1 DLKSIVS
8 NAVDQNKGDMVMTI
22 AERLRQEGRLEGR
35 QEGRQEGVE
44 QAINLVLA
52 VFDKFG
58 QSSETK
64 IVVSM
69 IKNIYE
75 ADVLAKLEK
84 KLNETNSIEDFKEAV
99 FLES

>member
-1 DLKSIVS
+1 
-8 NAVDQNKGDMVMTI
+8 MVMTI
-22 AERLRQEGRLEGR
+22 AERLRQEGR
-35 QEGRQEGVE
+35 QEGRQEAMQQG
-44 QAINLVLA
+44 IGLVLA

-84 KLNETNSIEDFKEAV
+84 KLNETNSIENFKEAV